1 MAKQNFSVA
10 RIETRTRATVGKFE
24 RHIER
29 KNDSYENMNVD
40 LSRTPMNVSFKRCG
54 ELTYNEH
61 LDKMIAA
68 GMVSLKGLKPDATV
82 FNEMIMDVN
91 TDYFEQNGGYEY
103 ACRFYEEAFH
113 FAEKLYGKDN
123 IVSAVMHADELNAA
137 MTEKYGRPIYHY
149 HLHIMALPVVDKEV
163 RWTKRCKDPELV
175 GKVKEVIHQV
185 SHSKKWKSEKA
196 LDENGNLILNSKGKP
211 VYHASYSILQDKF
224 YEHMQEAGF
233 NGFSRG
239 ERGSTAE
246 NLASL
251 EFKIKKDKEK
261 LSNLQE
267 KIAAETV
274 RYNDNHNAFMTFNE
288 IDNSGK
294 KSFTGKYTVSA
305 DDYEKLTTLA
315 KQRYSAV
322 SEAKKLQ
329 EENRYLTRQIWS
341 LQSEVSRLKI
351 ALSELT
357 EKCRPYLEALKA
369 APKAVK
375 EFIDGILERFKK
387 QGKSIFYEPIPAPK
401 IQSQEREKRFKNKNF
416 KGRNTRWKREFMTNR
431 TVCGM
436 SCREIIISLAS
447 HCPKKNRNQ

>member
-40 LSRTPMNVSFKRCG
+40 LSRTPMNVSFKSCG

-61 LDKMIAA
+61 LDEMIAA
-68 GMVSLKGLKPDATV
+68 GTVSLKGLKPDATV
-82 FNEMIMDVN
+82 FDEMIMDVN

-123 IVSAVMHADELNAA
+123 IVSAVMHADELNTA

-196 LDENGNLILNSKGKP
+196 LDENGNPILNSKGKQ

-267 KIAAETV
+267 KIAGEQV
-274 RYNDNHNAFMTFNE
+274 RYEENQNAFMTFNE

-315 KQRYSAV
+315 KQSYSAV

-341 LQSEVSRLKI
+341 LQSEVSRLKT

-387 QGKSIFYEPIPAPK
+387 QEKSILYEPIPAPK
-401 IQSQEREKRFKNKNF
+401 TQSQEREKRSKNKNYE
-416 KGRNTRWKREFMTNR
+416 R
-431 TVCGM
+431 
-436 SCREIIISLAS
+436 
-447 HCPKKNRNQ
+447 

>member
-10 RIETRTRATVGKFE
+10 RIETRTRTTVGKFE

-40 LSRTPMNVSFKRCG
+40 LSRTPMNVSFKSCG

-61 LDKMIAA
+61 LDEMIAA
-68 GMVSLKGLKPDATV
+68 GTVSLKGLKPDATV
-82 FNEMIMDVN
+82 FDEMIMDVN

-113 FAEKLYGKDN
+113 FAEKLYGKNN
-123 IVSAVMHADELNAA
+123 IVSAVMHADELNTA

-196 LDENGNLILNSKGKP
+196 LDENGNPILNSKGKP

-267 KIAAETV
+267 KIASETV

-305 DDYEKLTTLA
+305 DDYEKLTILA
-315 KQRYSAV
+315 KQSYSAV

-341 LQSEVSRLKI
+341 LQSEVSRLKT

-357 EKCRPYLEALKA
+357 KKCRPYLEALKA

-387 QGKSIFYEPIPAPK
+387 QEKSIYYEPIPAPK
-401 IQSQEREKRFKNKNF
+401 IQLQERGKHSKNKNYE
-416 KGRNTRWKREFMTNR
+416 R
-431 TVCGM
+431 
-436 SCREIIISLAS
+436 
-447 HCPKKNRNQ
+447 

>member
-1 MAKQNFSVA
+1 MTKQNFSVA

-40 LSRTPMNVSFKRCG
+40 LSRTPMNVSFKNCG

-61 LDKMIAA
+61 LDKMIGA

-82 FNEMIMDVN
+82 FDEMIMDVN

-123 IVSAVMHADELNAA
+123 IVSAVMHADELNTA

-196 LDENGNLILNSKGKP
+196 LDENGNPILNSKGKP

-315 KQRYSAV
+315 KQSYSAV

-341 LQSEVSRLKI
+341 LQSEVSRLKT

-357 EKCRPYLEALKA
+357 EKCRPYLDALKA

-387 QGKSIFYEPIPAPK
+387 QEKSILYEPIPAPK
-401 IQSQEREKRFKNKNF
+401 TQSQEREKRSKNKNYE
-416 KGRNTRWKREFMTNR
+416 R
-431 TVCGM
+431 
-436 SCREIIISLAS
+436 
-447 HCPKKNRNQ
+447 